1 VFLYIKREVYQVEL
15 LDKQIG
21 EKLRK
26 LRESKNL
33 TTREVA
39 EAIGITHSYVSRIE
53 NGKAPSLDKLKKLC
67 DFYHVDV
74 SFLFG
79 DKNEPDDGLKKL
91 GVEWIAFAEDM
102 KDKDISPEEIKQT
115 LIMLKLLKKL

>member
-1 VFLYIKREVYQVEL
+1 MEI

-26 LRESKNL
+26 LRESKHL

-67 DFYHVDV
+67 DFYNVDV

-79 DKNEPDDGLKKL
+79 DKKEPDDSLKQL

-102 KDKDISPEEIKQT
+102 KDKNISPEEIKQT
-115 LIMLKLLKKL
+115 LTMLKLLKKL

>member
-1 VFLYIKREVYQVEL
+1 MEL

-26 LRESKNL
+26 LREAKNL

-67 DFYHVDV
+67 DFYGVDV

-79 DKNEPDDGLKKL
+79 DKKEPTDGLKNL

-102 KDKDISPEEIKQT
+102 NEKDISPEEIKNT
-115 LIMLKLLKKL
+115 LSMLKLLKKL